1 MSDLKWFHA
10 ESDQAEEWEGPF
22 DSRDACVAD
31 ALARCEGPW
40 WIAQGAPTTD
50 AVLDVLDVDWLVE
63 ELNSRIATEEEIG
76 GCDHEDRV
84 EPKASGRD
92 EANRAFRAWAQQYL
106 DIREWWQI
114 IERTK
119 EQVIA

>member
-10 ESDQAEEWEGPF
+10 ESDQDEEWQGPF

-50 AVLDVLDVDWLVE
+50 AVLDVLDVEWLVE
-63 ELNSRIATEEEIG
+63 EFNSRIANADIG
-76 GCDHEDRV
+76 GCDDDDRV
-84 EPKASGRD
+84 EIPKAAGRD
-92 EANRAFRAWAQQYL
+92 EANRVLRAWAQQYL